1 MRQIIVLLAT
11 VLMLAACKSP
21 VSNTTSTSENS
32 NIPYQS
38 GDLLFVS
45 LPLNFGLSLPPDSVS
60 LIMSQTDTPTQC
72 IHVAIIERE
81 DDSVFVIDATIKHG
95 VARYPLDEFLA
106 DFTLS
111 NGGLPILQLMRLAD
125 SSDGTL
131 FVSNAKKYIGQPY
144 DIDFNLGNDAQYCS
158 ELVRN
163 AYVTP
168 SGDTLFPTLPID
180 FTEGHGTLS
189 RYWNN
194 IFGLLKC
201 QSPQG
206 KPGLLP
212 SDIKNDSR
220 LHTVTM
226 ITSAE

>member
-1 MRQIIVLLAT
+1 MRQIIVLIVA

-21 VSNTTSTSENS
+21 VSNTPATSENS

-38 GDLLFVS
+38 GDILFVS
-45 LPLNFGLSLPPDSVS
+45 LPLNFGLSLPPDSVT
-60 LIMSQTDTPTQC
+60 LIMSQTDAPTQC

-95 VARYPLDEFLA
+95 VARYPLNEFLA

-125 SSDGTL
+125 SSNGSL
-131 FVSNAKKYIGQPY
+131 YVANAKKYIGQPY
-144 DIDFNLGNDAQYCS
+144 DVDFTLGNGAQYCS

-189 RYWNN
+189 RYWND
-194 IFGLLKC
+194 IFSLLKC
-201 QSPQG
+201 DSPQG

-212 SDIKNDSR
+212 IDIKNDSR
-220 LHTVTM
+220 LHTVSM